1 MILDW
6 LFEQEHLCYNIFVN
20 IRSWMSKLFGKC
32 TPSSRSFQINKRLIA
47 SLREQA
53 DLEQL
58 STDSLVVFL
67 LTKGLQERRAMN
79 ERLSDWSSLSSR
91 EQEVAALTCLNYT
104 NRQIAAQLN
113 ISPETV
119 KTHIRNTLVKINLR
133 TKQDLKQSLAGWD
146 FSAWGKIKPSI

>member
-1 MILDW
+1 M
-6 LFEQEHLCYNIFVN
+6 CYNVFVN
-20 IRSWMSKLFGKC
+20 IRNWMGNVLGKSAISK
-32 TPSSRSFQINKRLIA
+32 RSFQINERLIA
-47 SLREQA
+47 SLQEQA

-58 STDSLVVFL
+58 SADELVDNL
-67 LTKGLQERRAMN
+67 LTKGLQERQAMN
-79 ERLSDWSSLSSR
+79 ARLRDWSALSSR

-119 KTHIRNTLVKINLR
+119 KTHIRNALVKFNLR

-146 FSAWGKIKPSI
+146 FSAWGKL